1 MLDRRHS
8 MVERLSRSWASI
20 SQRHE
25 RRGKV
30 HSMQALKTQKK
41 AVKNSDNFPFVHYYD
56 DHNILCRDGMLL
68 LLQAGCVDPDEYSF
82 ERLGRL
88 KDEFA
93 EFIKNNLGTDVV
105 LYQHVMRRRCDE
117 LPADRFVNP
126 VAARIDDEYRHML
139 YQSGWKDQVVYGL
152 YAPFAIDRKVKPAEV
167 HLRKA
172 KRLSELAAKF
182 RAQLPEF
189 KFRAIP
195 NQQGEYSPTL
205 AFLMSFCGF
214 GDVPQPRFSPFHS
227 ISMILGRHSIYTK
240 NTLFQQTDER
250 GQQTFG
256 KIVSIKGYPAST
268 NATIFDALRGV
279 ACQYNITQIFQ
290 PINTDV
296 ALERYDVM
304 LKRRLNMEDV
314 AETLNVQIQDAREQL
329 ASGEISMGRP
339 AFFIAV
345 QSESLEGLDAAV
357 HQVVTELARV
367 GIAAQIKDWWNL
379 DVALY
384 GMCPGNTHLVH
395 APENI
400 SNRNFAGFAMPLARG
415 FRKAQGYT
423 WGQALTT
430 VRTLAGTLTPF
441 SWHELGDD
449 LGNTVITGDS
459 GSGKTTFANFMIAQS
474 TRAGSKT
481 YYLDKDKGAKIPL
494 LALGGQYYEIRAGQP
509 FVNPLMLALNDDNKG
524 FIKRFLQVLAG
535 ECSAQD
541 IEVINTVVNQLGEYP
556 KQERTLS
563 RIAPYIKSQG
573 SGDNSLYLKL
583 KRWFGSGE
591 YAWLFDHAVEYDFSN
606 DITGIDITH
615 ALQNDSITRP
625 VVFVA
630 FHLFEQLLDGT
641 PVQIV
646 IDEGWQALD
655 DELTSYK
662 IKDADKTIRKK
673 NGVLVFLTQDPD
685 DIVNSDIYA
694 AIKNQTKTFVTF
706 PKPDASELHT
716 KLGFREEDIERL
728 RQLPDN
734 KHLFAYR
741 QGSRTGIAQLDLRD
755 CPYTLQTVACNTRKL
770 NIAEPLIKQ
779 YPQDW
784 FEHYLKTEESL

>member
-8 MVERLSRSWASI
+8 VLERITKSWSSMVNRNELS
-20 SQRHE
+20 
-25 RRGKV
+25 GKV
-30 HSMQALKTQKK
+30 SSMRALKTQKK
-41 AVKNSDNFPFVHYYD
+41 AVKNADNFPFVHYYD
-56 DHNILCRDGMLL
+56 DHNILCRDGMLQL
-68 LLQAGCVDPDEYSF
+68 LDAGCIDPDEYSL

-93 EFIKNNLGTDVV
+93 EFIKNNLGSDIV
-105 LYQHVMRRRCDE
+105 LYQHVIRRRCDE

-126 VAARIDDEYRHML
+126 VAAKIDDEYRNML
-139 YQSGWKDQVVYGL
+139 YQTGWKDRVVYAL
-152 YAPFAIDRKVKPAEV
+152 YAPFSMDRKVKPAEV
-167 HLRKA
+167 HQRKA
-172 KRLSELAAKF
+172 ARLNELASKCQ
-182 RAQLPEF
+182 AQLPEF
-189 KFRAIP
+189 GFVPIP
-195 NQQGEYSPTL
+195 NQRGEDSPTL
-205 AFLMSFCGF
+205 AFLMSLCGF
-214 GDVPQPRFSPFHS
+214 GDVPKACFSPFHS
-227 ISMILGRHSIYTK
+227 LSMILGRNSVYTK
-240 NTLFQQTDER
+240 NTLFQQTDEG
-250 GQQTFG
+250 GQHTFG
-256 KIVSIKGYPAST
+256 KIISIKGFPRVTSAP
-268 NATIFDALRGV
+268 IFDALRSV
-279 ACQYNITQIFQ
+279 PCQYNITQIFQ

-304 LKRRLNMEDV
+304 LKRRINMEDV
-314 AETLNVQIQDAREQL
+314 AESLNVQIQDAREQL

-345 QSESLEGLDAAV
+345 QSESRDKLAESV
-357 HQVVTELARV
+357 HQVVTELSRV
-367 GIAAQIKDWWNL
+367 GIASQIKDWWNL

-415 FRKAQGYT
+415 YRETDGYT
-423 WGQALTT
+423 WGKAVTT

-474 TRAGSKT
+474 TRAGTKT

-509 FVNPLMLALNDDNKG
+509 FINPLMLDLTDENKG
-524 FIKRFLQVLAG
+524 YIKRFLQVLAG
-535 ECSAQD
+535 DCSAQD
-541 IEVINTVVNQLGEYP
+541 IEVINTVINQLGEYP

-583 KRWFGSGE
+583 KRWFGNGE

-606 DITGIDITH
+606 DITGIEITH

-685 DIVNSDIYA
+685 DIVNSNIYA

-706 PKPDASELHT
+706 PKPDASDLHT
-716 KLGFREEDIERL
+716 KLGFRGEDIERL
-728 RQLPDN
+728 RELPEN

-741 QGSRTGIAQLDLRD
+741 QGNKTGIAQLDLRD
-755 CPYTLQTVACNTRKL
+755 CPYTLKAVACNTRKL
-770 NIAEPLIKQ
+770 NMAEPLIQK
-779 YPQDW
+779 YSEDW
-784 FEHYLKTEESL
+784 FEHYINTEAPI